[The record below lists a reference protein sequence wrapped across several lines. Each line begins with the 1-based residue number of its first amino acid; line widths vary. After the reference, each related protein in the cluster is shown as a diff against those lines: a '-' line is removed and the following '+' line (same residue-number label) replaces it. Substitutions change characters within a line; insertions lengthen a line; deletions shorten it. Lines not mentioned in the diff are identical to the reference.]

1 MNKTIAVLLAGVSF
15 LTLTACE
22 EACTLVARTSV
33 LVHVSDAEGEPLDGQ
48 VQFDAGDGPQDCFQI
63 GDIAGDYACAYE
75 IGGELEILV
84 SAEGYKDHVQSV
96 TIESDVCHVITQEL
110 DIELDLEVED

>member
-15 LTLTACE
+15 LSLTACE
-22 EACTLVARTSV
+22 EACTLEARTSV

-63 GDIAGDYACAYE
+63 GD
-75 IGGELEILV
+75 ELEILV